1 MYLIIELQSLASYVL
16 SSFKRDS
23 EFAAEAGLKYFVFG
37 AVISCFFLLGFS
49 CVYLTYGLLSFEL
62 LFSILFECFDFR
74 STLGIFFILVGLLF
88 KLGAAPFHLWICDV
102 YDGSLLSVFFI
113 FASLSKIVM
122 FSFLLKIFFFLFND
136 YQEFLEIF
144 FLVTSLLSL
153 IVGSFSAFYQK
164 RLKRLFAFSAISH
177 TGFILLG
184 FLALNPGSA
193 KAIIFYLEVY
203 GFLTILSFSLLIFA
217 VGFS

>member
-1 MYLIIELQSLASYVL
+1 
-16 SSFKRDS
+16 
-23 EFAAEAGLKYFVFG
+23 
-37 AVISCFFLLGFS
+37 
-49 CVYLTYGLLSFEL
+49 
-62 LFSILFECFDFR
+62 
-74 STLGIFFILVGLLF
+74 
-88 KLGAAPFHLWICDV
+88 
-102 YDGSLLSVFFI
+102 
-113 FASLSKIVM
+113 
-122 FSFLLKIFFFLFND
+122 
-136 YQEFLEIF
+136 LEIF